1 MTTRN
6 IKQYTASVNK
16 LAKDELKFTDIV
28 TIVDGGEPVVVS
40 SEHDDVVEL
49 ASVLRKL
56 ATKLLADER
65 EFANEEMINRIMK
78 DKSLI
83 AEYALKMQAASSA
96 ETSPVATTPNVAKD
110 DDEADKESFDV
121 RRFN

>member
-6 IKQYTASVNK
+6 IKQYVASVNK

-28 TIVDGGEPVVVS
+28 TIVDNGEPVVVS

-65 EFANEEMINRIMK
+65 EFANSEMMDRIMK

-83 AEYALKMQAASSA
+83 AEYARKMQASS
-96 ETSPVATTPNVAKD
+96 EPKTSEVKATPNVVVD
-110 DDEADKESFDV
+110 NEHTNEDS
-121 RRFN
+121 RWHTSI

>member
-6 IKQYTASVNK
+6 IKQYVASVNK

-28 TIVDGGEPVVVS
+28 TIVDNGEPVVVS

-65 EFANEEMINRIMK
+65 EFANSEMINRIMK

-83 AEYALKMQAASSA
+83 AEYARKMQASSEP
-96 ETSPVATTPNVAKD
+96 ETSEVKATPNVVVDNEHANED
-110 DDEADKESFDV
+110 S
-121 RRFN
+121 RWHTSL

>member
-6 IKQYTASVNK
+6 IKQYVASVNK

-28 TIVDGGEPVVVS
+28 TIVDNGEPVVVS

-65 EFANEEMINRIMK
+65 EFANSEMINRIMK

-83 AEYALKMQAASSA
+83 AEYARKMQASS
-96 ETSPVATTPNVAKD
+96 EPKTSEVKATPNVVVDNEHANED
-110 DDEADKESFDV
+110 S
-121 RRFN
+121 RWQTSL

>member
-6 IKQYTASVNK
+6 IKQYVASVNK

-28 TIVDGGEPVVVS
+28 TIVDNGEPVVVS

-65 EFANEEMINRIMK
+65 EFANSEMINRIMK

-83 AEYALKMQAASSA
+83 AEYARKMQASS
-96 ETSPVATTPNVAKD
+96 EPKTSEVKATPNVVVDNEHANED
-110 DDEADKESFDV
+110 ARWHTSL
-121 RRFN
+121 

>member
-6 IKQYTASVNK
+6 IKQYVASVNK

-28 TIVDGGEPVVVS
+28 TIVDNGEPVVVS

-65 EFANEEMINRIMK
+65 EFANSEMINRIMK

-83 AEYALKMQAASSA
+83 AEYARKMQASS
-96 ETSPVATTPNVAKD
+96 EPKTSEVKATPNVVVDNEHANED
-110 DDEADKESFDV
+110 S
-121 RRFN
+121 RWHTSL

>member
-6 IKQYTASVNK
+6 IKQYVASVNK

-28 TIVDGGEPVVVS
+28 TIVDNGEPVVVS

-65 EFANEEMINRIMK
+65 EFANSEMIDRIMK

-83 AEYALKMQAASSA
+83 AEYARKMQASS
-96 ETSPVATTPNVAKD
+96 EPKTSEVKATPNVVVDNEHANED
-110 DDEADKESFDV
+110 S
-121 RRFN
+121 RWRTSI